1 MSFGQAWQ
9 GEHDPEPMHYRL
21 VAGVIELLPE
31 IEMTAQEMQRVGW
44 RVEQGRDYL
53 KRHFAKESC
62 YQFCASCKRSL
73 PLIQRFK

>member
-31 IEMTAQEMQRVGW
+31 IEMTA
-44 RVEQGRDYL
+44 
-53 KRHFAKESC
+53 
-62 YQFCASCKRSL
+62 
-73 PLIQRFK
+73 